1 VDQEPLAGELLRR
14 ARKLG
19 RLSQTDVAR
28 RAHAAQSVI
37 SAYEAG
43 RREPA
48 LSNLVRLVAATGHE
62 VVLGLRR
69 LPDARPG
76 LPDSRLDRRLCQHRT
91 AVLSTADRW
100 GADNVRVFGSVARGD
115 DGPGSDVDLL
125 VDLAPDR
132 GLFAL
137 GELRRELTSLLGAPV
152 DVVPADSLRATVSD
166 EVLSGAIPL

>member
-1 VDQEPLAGELLRR
+1 M
-14 ARKLG
+14 
-19 RLSQTDVAR
+19 
-28 RAHAAQSVI
+28 
-37 SAYEAG
+37 
-43 RREPA
+43 
-48 LSNLVRLVAATGHE
+48 
-62 VVLGLRR
+62 
-69 LPDARPG
+69 
-76 LPDSRLDRRLCQHRT
+76 
-91 AVLSTADRW
+91 
-100 GADNVRVFGSVARGD
+100 RVFGSVARGD